1 MKLIVGLGNPGEEY
15 KKTRH
20 NAGFLF
26 VDRLAGKE
34 SFSFDKKQEVEV
46 LMMKNFIL
54 VKPQTFMNDSGRAV
68 RKVMDFYKLGIEDI
82 VIVHDDL
89 DLAFGEYKVQKEK
102 GPKIHNWVRSVEQCL
117 GRIDFWRIR
126 IGIDNRQPDVNY
138 GTGADYV
145 LSSLSKKEVLELD
158 EVFDDATK
166 ELEES
171 LGLEINK

>member
-26 VDRLAGKE
+26 VEKLAGKE
-34 SFSFDKKQEVEV
+34 SFSLDKKQEAEV
-46 LMMKNFIL
+46 LGLKNWLL

-68 RKVMDFYKLGIEDI
+68 RKIMDFYKLKTEDV

-89 DLAFGEYKVQKEK
+89 DLAFGEYKIQKEK
-102 GPKIHNWVRSVEQCL
+102 GPKIHNGVKSVEQCL
-117 GRIDFWRIR
+117 GRIDFLRVR
-126 IGIDNRQPDVNY
+126 IGVDNRQPGVNY

-145 LSSLSKKEVLELD
+145 LSSLSKKEMVELD
-158 EVFDDATK
+158 GVFEEATK
-166 ELEES
+166 ELAETF
-171 LGLEINK
+171 GLEINR